1 MNNIQRGDELMSQ
14 GIKLDSS
21 MFEIVGKDVEQSM
34 QISRPSMTY
43 WQDAWR
49 RLKENPVAIAS
60 IIILILM
67 FLAAFIGPHLQP
79 YDYAQQDFMAINQ
92 SPNGAHWFGTD
103 TLGRDIFVR
112 CWEGAKVSLFIAFV
126 TAFIEFTIGV
136 FYGGISGYK
145 GGMLDNFMMRFID
158 VIFSIP
164 SMLWIILLMVVLGAG
179 LSTMILAMSITG
191 WGGMAR
197 LVRGQVLQ
205 LREMEYVMA
214 AKTLG
219 ADSKRI
225 IVKHLIPNAMGP
237 IIISLT
243 FSIPGAIFTE
253 AFLSYIGLGLPLPLS
268 SWGTLSN
275 DGAQVLL
282 MYPYQLFFPSLLL
295 SVTMLAFNLLGDG
308 LRDALDPKLR
318 T

>member
-1 MNNIQRGDELMSQ
+1 MTQ
-14 GIKLDSS
+14 GIKLDNS
-21 MFEIVGKDVEQSM
+21 MFQVVGKDIEKSM

-60 IIILILM
+60 MILLILM
-67 FLAAFIGPHLQP
+67 FIMAFVGPHLQP
-79 YDYAQQDFMAINQ
+79 YDYAQQDFLAINNTP
-92 SPNGAHWFGTD
+92 SSAHWFGTD

-136 FYGGISGYK
+136 FYGGIAGYK
-145 GGMLDNFMMRFID
+145 GGALDNFMMRVID

-179 LSTMILAMSITG
+179 LGTMILAMSVTG

-205 LREMEYVMA
+205 LREMEYIMA

-225 IVKHLIPNAMGP
+225 IIKHLIPNAMGP

-268 SWGTLSN
+268 SWGTLAN

-295 SVTMLAFNLLGDG
+295 SITMLGFNLLGDG

>member
-1 MNNIQRGDELMSQ
+1 MTQ
-14 GIKLDSS
+14 GIKLDNS
-21 MFEIVGKDVEQSM
+21 MFEIVGKDLEKSM

-60 IIILILM
+60 MILLILM
-67 FLAAFIGPHLQP
+67 FIMAFLGPHLQP
-79 YDYAQQDFMAINQ
+79 YDYAQQDFLSINNAP
-92 SPNGAHWFGTD
+92 SSAHWFGTD

-136 FYGGISGYK
+136 FYGGIAGYK
-145 GGMLDNFMMRFID
+145 GGALDNFMMRVID

-179 LSTMILAMSITG
+179 LGTMILAMSVTG

-205 LREMEYVMA
+205 LREMEYIMA

-225 IVKHLIPNAMGP
+225 IIKHLIPNAMGP

-268 SWGTLSN
+268 SWGTLAN

-295 SVTMLAFNLLGDG
+295 SITMLGFNLLGDG